1 MRIWFMQVA
10 VLRHA
15 NPRRRRN
22 RLVTVLLLPV
32 LVVAWFIGWS
42 LYWVGSRK
50 DREQPKIRV
59 KGQEEHVTLIPA
71 SAVEQENEDLRV
83 PRRSAD

>member
-32 LVVAWFIGWS
+32 LVVTWFIGWS

-59 KGQEEHVTLIPA
+59 KHQEEHVTLMPA

-83 PRRSAD
+83 PRVSAG